1 LLLLFWFLFNVVVAI
16 VESVEVEVVVV
27 VVVVLLLLLFL
38 IYVIVLV
45 GFDIVIF
52 VFFFIFSFSFRD
64 SFLGPPVSKGFFQ
77 FCHIVSPSSTGWQPL
92 HNARPFQQHLEFSRI
107 RQSEIF
113 CCRKAT
119 QVTTYVAEVYLGCTL
134 PYVARIL

>member
-1 LLLLFWFLFNVVVAI
+1 MWLLSLFLFLFWFLFDVVVAI

-27 VVVVLLLLLFL
+27 VLLLLLLMFL

-45 GFDIVIF
+45 GFDIVMF
-52 VFFFIFSFSFRD
+52 VFFFIFSLSFQN

-92 HNARPFQQHLEFSRI
+92 HNARPFQQHLEFSDASFNQRFFAVE
-107 RQSEIF
+107 RQPRS
-113 CCRKAT
+113 
-119 QVTTYVAEVYLGCTL
+119 QHM
-134 PYVARIL
+134 